1 MSGPDHGPARPL
13 DPDLG
18 SGRHPLATAAVVA
31 VGGAVGTAAR
41 AVLGAAIPDVAGV
54 PFGILMI
61 NLAGAF
67 LLGLLLALLGRLG
80 PDVRPRR
87 TVRLLVGTGVLGGFT
102 TYSALATDT
111 VLLIEGGDVLRGV
124 GYAMITVLLGAL
136 LSWAG
141 ILGGRAI
148 PLARDRAAS

>member
-1 MSGPDHGPARPL
+1 M
-13 DPDLG
+13 
-18 SGRHPLATAAVVA
+18 AAVVA
-31 VGGAVGTAAR
+31 FGGAVGTAAR

-67 LLGLLLALLGRLG
+67 LLGLLLTVLGRLG
-80 PDVRPRR
+80 PDTGPRR
-87 TVRLLVGTGVLGGFT
+87 TVRLLAGTGVLGGFT

-111 VLLIEGGDVLRGV
+111 VLLIDGGEVLRGI
-124 GYAMITVLLGAL
+124 GYAMITVLLGAV

-141 ILGGRAI
+141 ILSGRAI
-148 PLARDRAAS
+148 PLGRDRAAP